1 MCKSAGE
8 AEAKVNAPPLL
19 PEETKRPRGCG
30 ALAKILEVALGY
42 VQAKNL

>member
-1 MCKSAGE
+1 MRKSAVE
-8 AEAKVNAPPLL
+8 AKAKVNAPPLL
-19 PEETKRPRGCG
+19 SAETKRPRGCS